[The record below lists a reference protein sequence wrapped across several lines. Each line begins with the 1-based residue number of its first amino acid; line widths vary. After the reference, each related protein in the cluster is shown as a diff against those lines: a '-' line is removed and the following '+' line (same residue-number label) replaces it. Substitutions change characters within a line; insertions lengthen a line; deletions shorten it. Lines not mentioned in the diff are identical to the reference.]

1 MAAERAAGAKGGGA
15 LPERIAPDQPV
26 SRTHVVTDAVL
37 RALAGTGD
45 ARLRGISEAITVHL
59 HDFIRE
65 TGLTRDELDIGLA
78 FLNAVGQATTATHN
92 EAILLADV
100 FGLTTLACHGEEER
114 AGDEALLG
122 PFWRMHSPVTPNGGS
137 IVRSATP
144 GRPLSVAGRIIDI
157 DGRPVPDV
165 EVDVWQASPCGL
177 YENQDAEQAEMNL
190 RGKFR
195 TDGDGVFAFESV
207 MPAGYPV
214 PTHGP
219 VGRLLE
225 RQGRHPFRPAHIHFL
240 AWKPGYRTLI
250 TQIFVQDDEHLGSD
264 VVFGV
269 NDNLVGTY
277 ERSGDGDGARFSLM
291 RTFTMHAGESRL
303 PHPPID

>member
-1 MAAERAAGAKGGGA
+1 MS
-15 LPERIAPDQPV
+15 DQIELDQGESQP
-26 SRTHVVTDAVL
+26 HAVTDAVL
-37 RALAGTGD
+37 RSLAGTGD
-45 ARLRGISEAITVHL
+45 ARLRHISEAITSHL
-59 HDFIRE
+59 HDFVRE
-65 TGLTRDELDIGLA
+65 TGLTREELDIGLA

-100 FGLTTLACHGEEER
+100 FGLTTLACHGEEGR
-114 AGDEALLG
+114 GSDEALLG
-122 PFWRMHSPVTPNGGS
+122 PFWRMNSPVTSNGGS
-137 IVRSATP
+137 IVRSLTP
-144 GRPLSVAGRIIDI
+144 GHPLIVAGRIVDP
-157 DGRPVPDV
+157 DGAPIADV

-177 YENQDAEQAEMNL
+177 YENQDTAQAEMNL

-195 TDGDGVFAFESV
+195 TDDDGVFVFESI

-225 RQGRHPFRPAHIHFL
+225 LQGRHPFRPAHIHFL

-277 ERSGDGDGARFSLM
+277 ERSGDEEGARFSLK

>member
-1 MAAERAAGAKGGGA
+1 MSD
-15 LPERIAPDQPV
+15 RITLHQNISQTDGI
-26 SRTHVVTDAVL
+26 TDAVINSFS
-37 RALAGTGD
+37 GTSD
-45 ARLRGISEAITVHL
+45 ARLRNISEAITRHL

-65 TGLTRDELDIGLA
+65 TSLSRDELDLGLA
-78 FLNAVGQATTATHN
+78 FLNAVGQATSATHN
-92 EAILLADV
+92 EAILLADI
-100 FGLTTLACHGEEER
+100 FGLTTLVCHGEEER

-122 PFWRMHSPVTPNGGS
+122 PFWRMNSPPTANGGS
-137 IVRSATP
+137 IIRSPTP
-144 GRPLSVAGRIIDI
+144 GRPLEVNGRLVDPAGRAIS
-157 DGRPVPDV
+157 DV

-177 YENQDAEQAEMNL
+177 YENQDEDQADMNL

-195 TDGDGVFAFESV
+195 TDADGRFAFQAV

-225 RQGRHPFRPAHIHFL
+225 RQRRHPFRPAHIHFL
-240 AWKPGYRTLI
+240 AWKAGYRTLI
-250 TQIFVQDDEHLGSD
+250 TQIFVQDDEYLGSD

-269 NDNLVGTY
+269 NDNLVGNY
-277 ERSGDGDGARFSLM
+277 ERTGEGDQAVFRLE
-291 RTFTMHAGESRL
+291 RTFTMYEGDSRL

>member
-1 MAAERAAGAKGGGA
+1 MSD
-15 LPERIAPDQPV
+15 RIALQQHESQPDGI
-26 SRTHVVTDAVL
+26 TDAVINSL
-37 RALAGTGD
+37 SGTAD
-45 ARLRGISEAITVHL
+45 ARLRHISESITRHL

-65 TGLTRDELDIGLA
+65 TALTRDELDVGLG
-78 FLNAVGQATTATHN
+78 FLNAVGQTTSPTHN

-100 FGLTTLACHGEEER
+100 FGLTTLVCHGEEER

-122 PFWRMHSPVTPNGGS
+122 PFWRMNSPQTPNGGA
-137 IVRSATP
+137 IVRSPTP
-144 GRPLSVAGRIIDI
+144 GRPLTVSGRIVDPE
-157 DGRPVPDV
+157 GRPVADV

-177 YENQDAEQAEMNL
+177 YENQDATQADMNL

-195 TDGDGVFAFESV
+195 TDAHGIFAFESI

-225 RQGRHPFRPAHIHFL
+225 LQRRHPFRPAHIHFL

-250 TQIFVQDDEHLGSD
+250 TQIFVQDDERLDSD

-269 NDNLVGTY
+269 NDNLIGNYARTG
-277 ERSGDGDGARFSLM
+277 EGDSFILE
-291 RTFTMHAGESRL
+291 RTFTMHVGESRL

>member
-1 MAAERAAGAKGGGA
+1 M
-15 LPERIAPDQPV
+15 PDRIGLDHGESQP
-26 SRTHVVTDAVL
+26 HAVTDAVL
-37 RALAGTGD
+37 RSLAGTGD
-45 ARLRGISEAITVHL
+45 ARLRDISESITRHL

-65 TGLTRDELDIGLA
+65 TGLTREELDIGLA
-78 FLNAVGQATTATHN
+78 FLNAVGQATTPVHN

-100 FGLTTLACHGEEER
+100 FGLTTLACHGEEGR
-114 AGDEALLG
+114 ASDEALLG

-137 IVRSATP
+137 IVRSQTP
-144 GRPLSVAGRIIDI
+144 GRPLSVAGRIVDV
-157 DGRPVPDV
+157 DGDPIADV

-177 YENQDAEQAEMNL
+177 YENQDAAQAEMNL

-195 TDGDGVFAFESV
+195 TDGDGVFAFESI

-240 AWKPGYRTLI
+240 AWKAGYRTLI
-250 TQIFVQDDEHLGSD
+250 TQIFVQDDAHLGSD

-277 ERSGDGDGARFSLM
+277 EQSGGDGDARFSLK
-291 RTFTMHAGESRL
+291 RTFTMRAGESRL

>member
-1 MAAERAAGAKGGGA
+1 MSD
-15 LPERIAPDQPV
+15 RITLHQNISQADGI
-26 SRTHVVTDAVL
+26 TDAVINSFS
-37 RALAGTGD
+37 GTSD
-45 ARLRGISEAITVHL
+45 ARLRNVSEAITRHL

-65 TGLTRDELDIGLA
+65 TSLSRDELDLGLA
-78 FLNAVGQATTATHN
+78 FLNAVGQATSATHN
-92 EAILLADV
+92 EAILLADI
-100 FGLTTLACHGEEER
+100 FGLTTLVCHGEEER

-122 PFWRMHSPVTPNGGS
+122 PFWRMNSPPTANGGS
-137 IVRSATP
+137 IIRSPTP
-144 GRPLSVAGRIIDI
+144 GRPLAVTGRLVDP
-157 DGRPVPDV
+157 DGHAIPDV

-177 YENQDAEQAEMNL
+177 YENQDEDQADMNL

-195 TDGDGVFAFESV
+195 TDADGRFAFQAV

-225 RQGRHPFRPAHIHFL
+225 RQRRHPFRPAHIHFL
-240 AWKPGYRTLI
+240 AWKAGYRTLI
-250 TQIFVQDDEHLGSD
+250 TQIFVQDDEYLGSD

-269 NDNLVGTY
+269 NDNLVGNY
-277 ERSGDGDGARFSLM
+277 ERTGEGDQAVFRLE
-291 RTFTMHAGESRL
+291 RTFTMHEGDSRL